1 MMKKSQE
8 NTENQLAARWR
19 KHGEPAATALGFNNS
34 INTSLNISRNVANT
48 APSKTPNK
56 KGDDGKH
63 KTPSKTPRKS
73 PSRDGITGDRFIP
86 SRIGSQYDI
95 AHALILQ
102 ENQTDSQLLSPS
114 TLEQQRLIGEVLN
127 CNEMNKIKIL
137 SYATKPPAAP
147 EGHVNRLKVLYHNSK
162 TPATVKK
169 TTRHIPQSPD
179 RILDAPDLV
188 DDYYLNLI
196 HWSKNNHLAVA
207 LSKQL
212 YIWNAATGDISQ
224 IMETD
229 GDEDYICSVNWI
241 KEGNLLAVGT
251 AEGVVQLW
259 DIEASRRL
267 RMMAG
272 HNARVGCLSWN
283 EHILSSGSRSGNIH
297 HHDVRVANHHV
308 ATLSGH
314 TQEVC
319 SLFWSPDGRFLA
331 SGGNDNLA
339 NIWDLT
345 LGHSNVQSLQILN
358 EHQAAVKGLAW
369 CPWQSSLLAT
379 GGGTA
384 DRTIKFWN
392 TNNGV
397 CINTVDTGSQVSS
410 ILWSTEYKELISG
423 HGYANNQL
431 ILWKYPA
438 MTKVSELTG
447 HNGRVLYM
455 TMSPDGSTV
464 ASGAADE
471 TLRLW
476 KCFTVDPTKKKKET
490 ASKTVRNVATA
501 SLR

>member
-1 MMKKSQE
+1 
-8 NTENQLAARWR
+8 
-19 KHGEPAATALGFNNS
+19 
-34 INTSLNISRNVANT
+34 
-48 APSKTPNK
+48 
-56 KGDDGKH
+56 
-63 KTPSKTPRKS
+63 
-73 PSRDGITGDRFIP
+73 
-86 SRIGSQYDI
+86 
-95 AHALILQ
+95 ILQ

-127 CNEMNKIKIL
+127 CKETNKVKIL

-169 TTRHIPQSPD
+169 TTRHIPQSPE
-179 RILDAPDLV
+179 RILDPPILLMIIIQRYQTFFSVSALKAGSV
-188 DDYYLNLI
+188 DLNLI
-196 HWSKNNHLAVA
+196 HWSKNNLLAVA

-212 YIWNAATGDISQ
+212 YIWNAAAGDVSQ

-272 HNARVGCLSWN
+272 HYARVGCLSWN

-314 TQEVC
+314 TQEIKI
-319 SLFWSPDGRFLA
+319 G
-331 SGGNDNLA
+331 
-339 NIWDLT
+339 DL
-345 LGHSNVQSLQILN
+345 S

-410 ILWSTEYKELISG
+410 ILWSTKYKELVSG

-431 ILWKYPA
+431 ILWKYPTI
-438 MTKVSELTG
+438 TKVSELTG

-476 KCFTVDPTKKKKET
+476 KCFTVDPTKKKKDT